1 MNDRWTFSTKEV
13 EGSYKLIA
21 DPKIEQM
28 SAYIAKATRELINRV
43 TNAEE
48 QMLLEATPTPTLEI
62 LHKRIGR
69 ILESRKNGSESKP
82 TNG

>member
-1 MNDRWTFSTKEV
+1 MNDRWTFSTKEI
-13 EGSYKLIA
+13 EGSIKLVA
-21 DPKIEQM
+21 DPKLEQM
-28 SAYIAKATRELINRV
+28 SAYIAKATRELVNKV

-69 ILESRKNGSESKP
+69 ILESRKNGTETGTP
-82 TNG
+82 NR